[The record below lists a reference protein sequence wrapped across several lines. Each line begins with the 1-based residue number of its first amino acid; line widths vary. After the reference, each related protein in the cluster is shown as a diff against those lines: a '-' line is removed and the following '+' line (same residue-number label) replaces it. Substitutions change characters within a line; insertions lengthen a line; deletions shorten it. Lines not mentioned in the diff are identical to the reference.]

1 MGMLK
6 TGWNFFQNEVLG
18 MASLW
23 RNPCDDCGRSH
34 VCRYFW
40 YTPDCRRLACK
51 RRSTWCRPVFYD
63 ECNHAVAAL
72 YDYVTRS
79 RKA

>member
-1 MGMLK
+1 MK
-6 TGWNFFQNEVLG
+6 NVLLDKADKERG
-18 MASLW
+18 K
-23 RNPCDDCGRSH
+23 G
-34 VCRYFW
+34 
-40 YTPDCRRLACK
+40 K

-72 YDYVTRS
+72 YDYVTKS